1 MFRIS
6 LVLLAALSLGG
17 PSPALAA
24 DMPPL
29 ALEDV
34 FSLEHASDPRI
45 APEGGRIAYVR
56 NFMDRM
62 TDKARGE
69 LWIISDD
76 GSRHR
81 PLVTGL
87 DTVSSPRW
95 SPDADRI
102 AFVGVEDGDAQIW
115 VRWMTGGHMAPMTR
129 LSGKPENLA
138 WSPDGEWIAF
148 TMRVPKEVRPLATLP
163 NKPDGAE
170 WADPVEVIDSMI
182 YRADGKDLLGQG
194 NTHVFVVPAEGGTA
208 RQLTQGDFEHDGGLS
223 WLPNSRSLVISA
235 NRRDDWEHE
244 PLDTDLWV
252 VDLED
257 GAMRRLTDRYGPDSS
272 PAVSPDGR
280 RIAYVGFDDER
291 LGYHNAGLYLMNRDT
306 REVTLLTGELDRSVR
321 DPAWDSRGRGIYFL
335 YDDEGATKLARLE
348 LSNGQVATIAE
359 NVGGVTLGRPYA
371 SGSFTVA
378 TYGSVAYTQTGPD
391 RPADVA
397 TGDGRR
403 VRRLT
408 RLNDDLLGQRELG
421 RVESFWVE
429 SSYDQRDIQAWLMLP
444 PGFDPSLKYPLIVEI
459 HGGPYA
465 NYGPR
470 FSAEVQLYAAAGYVV
485 LYANPR
491 GSTSYGAEFANLI
504 ENNYPGEDYDDLMSA
519 VNAAL
524 ARGFLDPGRLYVTG
538 GSGGGVLTAWI
549 VGKTDR
555 FRAAAV
561 AKPVINWTSFA
572 LTADRYNF
580 FYRYWF
586 PGPPW
591 EHQAEYWRRS
601 PLSLVGQVN
610 TPTMV
615 LTGEQDWRT
624 PMSESEQYYQ
634 ALKLRGV
641 DTVLVRVT
649 GASHSI
655 AKRPTQL
662 MAKVANILAWF
673 ERYPDPRPA
682 RPEAAPAGGQPAGGQ
697 PEEGQPE
704 EGQPEEGQ
712 PAGDAPAAEDAAD
725 SAQESPEPPVPPA
738 SEPVEPPPPDSRG

>member
-1 MFRIS
+1 MTRLAIRR
-6 LVLLAALSLGG
+6 LAVAVLLFSCTCAQAQAL
-17 PSPALAA
+17 
-24 DMPPL
+24 PPL
-29 ALEDV
+29 SLEDV
-34 FSLEHASDPRI
+34 FSIEYASDPQI
-45 APEGGRIAYVR
+45 APEGERIVYVR
-56 NFMDRM
+56 NFMDAK
-62 TDKARGE
+62 TDRVRAE
-69 LWIISDD
+69 LWTIAAA
-76 GSRHR
+76 GGRHR

-95 SPDADRI
+95 SRDGEKL
-102 AFVGVEDGDAQIW
+102 AFVGVQDGDAQIW
-115 VRWMTGGHMAPMTR
+115 VRWMEVRQMAAITR
-129 LSGKPENLA
+129 LPSKPDNLA
-138 WSPDGEWIAF
+138 WSPDGDWIAF
-148 TMRVPKEVRPLATLP
+148 TMRVPKEVAPLAKMP
-163 NKPDGAE
+163 KKPEGAE
-170 WADPVEVIDSMI
+170 WAEPVKVIDSLI
-182 YRADGKDLLGQG
+182 YRADGRGFLEQG
-194 NTHVFVVPAEGGTA
+194 HTHVFVVPTDGGIP
-208 RQLTQGDFEHDGGLS
+208 RQLTSGDFDHDGTIA

-235 NRRDDWEHE
+235 NRRDDWQHE

-257 GAMRRLTDRYGPDSS
+257 GQMRRLTDRYGPDMS
-272 PAVSPDGR
+272 PAISPDGR

-291 LGYHNAGLYLMNRDT
+291 LGYHNAGLYLFDRDT

-335 YDDEGATKLARLE
+335 YDDEGSTKLARVE
-348 LSNGQVATIAE
+348 LSNGQVATIADD
-359 NVGGVTLGRPYA
+359 VGGVTLGRPYG
-371 SGSFTVA
+371 SGSFTVGA
-378 TYGSVAYTQTGPD
+378 YGAVAYTQGSPD

-408 RLNDDLLGQRELG
+408 RLNDDLLAYRELG
-421 RVESFWVE
+421 KVEAFWFE
-429 SSYDQRDIQAWLMLP
+429 SAYDQRDVQGWVVLP
-444 PGFDPSLKYPLIVEI
+444 PGFDPAKKYPLVLEI
-459 HGGPYA
+459 HGGPYQ

-470 FSAEVQLYAAAGYVV
+470 FSAELQLYAAAGYVV
-485 LYANPR
+485 LYVNPR

-504 ENNYPGEDYDDLMSA
+504 ENNYPGQDYDDLMSA
-519 VNAAL
+519 VDAVL
-524 ARGFLDPGRLYVTG
+524 ARGYVDPARLYVTG

-555 FRAAAV
+555 FRAAVV

-591 EHQAEYWRRS
+591 EHPEEYWRRS
-601 PLSLVGQVN
+601 PLSLVGTVN

-641 DTVLVRVT
+641 DTLLVRVP

-655 AKRPTQL
+655 AARPTQL

-673 ERYPDPRPA
+673 ERYADPREVPSPEVPTGEPVAPPSPA
-682 RPEAAPAGGQPAGGQ
+682 SSEADSSPPPESAPGPAPEAAPPSGPGG
-697 PEEGQPE
+697 
-704 EGQPEEGQ
+704 
-712 PAGDAPAAEDAAD
+712 
-725 SAQESPEPPVPPA
+725 
-738 SEPVEPPPPDSRG
+738 